1 MKSTVPSVGAAGVD
15 VRQRLVFSGIV
26 CRLPCHGLR
35 DLSGADAP
43 RRSPLGQGLRCR
55 RPRGC
60 QCSCS
65 GRLGSRRWAGSH
77 AARGAR
83 RPAPAS
89 RGRCRLRTGGMHE
102 PVVGPRRHQQGMVD
116 LGAFD
121 VSRQRVFCCV
131 LSSDPQLGAPLEPW
145 RRAFLGWQAAWLFR
159 TAAYLPWTLFACH
172 PLPLRW
178 LFVSA
183 WQTPCIG
190 SCPLK
195 VVFLQIAYLT
205 RKASV

>member
-1 MKSTVPSVGAAGVD
+1 MRREDHHWVKVSAVGGLEGVNVVVPVV
-15 VRQRLVFSGIV
+15 SG
-26 CRLPCHGLR
+26 H
-35 DLSGADAP
+35 DD
-43 RRSPLGQGLRCR
+43 GQVVMLHEVPGDQ
-55 RPRGC
+55 RPRHVAVAVC
-60 QCSCS
+60 E
-65 GRLGSRRWAGSH
+65 RVEL
-77 AARGAR
+77 
-83 RPAPAS
+83 
-89 RGRCRLRTGGMHE
+89 HE

-121 VSRQRVFCCV
+121 VSRQRIFCCV

-145 RRAFLGWQAAWLFR
+145 RRVFPGWQAAWLFR
-159 TAAYLPWTLFACH
+159 TAAYLPWTSFACH

-195 VVFLQIAYLT
+195 VVFLQIASLT